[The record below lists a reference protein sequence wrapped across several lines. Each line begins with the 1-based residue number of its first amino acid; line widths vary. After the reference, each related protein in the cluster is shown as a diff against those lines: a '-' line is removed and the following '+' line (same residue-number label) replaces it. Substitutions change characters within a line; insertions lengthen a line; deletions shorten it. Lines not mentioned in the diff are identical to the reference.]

1 MATEIEYYCYPMSE
15 RPPQVAQEVVHAFRE
30 HETAVSTIELSQ
42 EASLTSDEVLDT
54 VRPDL
59 EAIGFD
65 IEAGKAA
72 NERIYR
78 PATFGEN
85 GEPDRRYAV
94 DGYHEEEN
102 CVIEVEAGRAWDSN
116 HTHRNLIR
124 AMTMVDVDMLV
135 MAVPREYKHT
145 NATTP
150 AFDKSREIVETLY
163 RTGRVDIPFRLVL
176 LGY

>member
-1 MATEIEYYCYPMSE
+1 MATDITYYCYPATE
-15 RPPQVAQEVVHAFRE
+15 RPPQVAAKVARAFRAN
-30 HETAVSTIELSQ
+30 ETEISTIELSQ

-54 VRPDL
+54 VRAEL
-59 EAIGFD
+59 EDIGFE

-72 NERIYR
+72 DERVYR
-78 PATFGEN
+78 PAAFRDN
-85 GEPDRRYAV
+85 GEPAHRYEV

-124 AMTMVDVDMLV
+124 AMTMADVEVLV
-135 MAVPREYKHT
+135 MAVPQKYKHS

-163 RTGRVDIPFRLVL
+163 QTRRIELPFKLVL